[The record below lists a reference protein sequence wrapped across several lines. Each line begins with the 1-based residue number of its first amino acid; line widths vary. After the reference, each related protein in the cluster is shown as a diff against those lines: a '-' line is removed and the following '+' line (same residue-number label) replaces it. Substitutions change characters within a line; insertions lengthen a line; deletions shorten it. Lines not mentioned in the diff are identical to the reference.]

1 MKNII
6 FLFILNA
13 FFCSAQDA
21 FYTKTLKELIAI
33 ETLIKENRIS
43 SKTFVET
50 HEEFLVLNKK

>member
-13 FFCSAQDA
+13 FFCSAQEA
-21 FYTKTLKELIAI
+21 FYTKTLKELIAF

-43 SKTFVET
+43 INAEKVPR
-50 HEEFLVLNKK
+50 